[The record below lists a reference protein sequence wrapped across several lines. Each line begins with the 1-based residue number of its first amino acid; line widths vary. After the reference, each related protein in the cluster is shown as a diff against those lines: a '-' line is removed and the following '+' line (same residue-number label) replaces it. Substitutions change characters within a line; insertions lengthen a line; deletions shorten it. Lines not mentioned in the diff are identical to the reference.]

1 MSGWDQKPPAPSMRL
16 LSVGH
21 FGRPAEDEIAWR
33 EKFRILKFS
42 VLPCGASAHGAA
54 AATQAREFEIEV
66 FYGVEESGSFRW
78 AALSPRCV
86 VQGGA
91 TYVVGAAPGLPSDV
105 VADRV
110 AIRGTY
116 AKACLAVYGERPEAA
131 AAEEAPQAR
140 GSAAAELRNPPAS
153 LYDESGA
160 GVDEHE
166 LSAAL
171 LDRAGDDA
179 LAAPDLSGDD
189 GDGDG
194 DVDLITAC
202 AGAPAGALDALE
214 AAPADARVPWDA
226 VVAAVTNGR
235 GDPAR
240 MPSLAPFFAFTVSGE
255 AAGVHPNRKP
265 SPVIYEAALAE
276 AGVSADDAWIHVG
289 DCLLNDCDAA
299 KRVGARTV
307 WLDASPPS
315 HAQNAYSTLSA
326 DDRAARAAV
335 MGAVDPAA
343 AVDARI
349 LTIAELPDAVDA
361 ALDK

>member
-1 MSGWDQKPPAPSMRL
+1 MCIRDRSGA
-16 LSVGH
+16 
-21 FGRPAEDEIAWR
+21 
-33 EKFRILKFS
+33 
-42 VLPCGASAHGAA
+42 
-54 AATQAREFEIEV
+54 
-66 FYGVEESGSFRW
+66 FRW

-131 AAEEAPQAR
+131 AVEEAPQ
-140 GSAAAELRNPPAS
+140 GSKSAAAELRNPPAS

-226 VVAAVTNGR
+226 VVAAVARALKGAPADAAAGCSLAAAALERSADPTVLADALVDTVAGVAGAIL
-235 GDPAR
+235 GDAAASPKRAEAAAAAVAALAAASPSAAKTVAATCYAALVTRLVMEKPRPSAALRASLGDAARRLALVDGCCLLYTSPSPRDATLSR
-240 MPSLAPFFAFTVSGE
+240 MPS
-255 AAGVHPNRKP
+255 
-265 SPVIYEAALAE
+265 
-276 AGVSADDAWIHVG
+276 SA
-289 DCLLNDCDAA
+289 
-299 KRVGARTV
+299 
-307 WLDASPPS
+307 
-315 HAQNAYSTLSA
+315 
-326 DDRAARAAV
+326 
-335 MGAVDPAA
+335 
-343 AVDARI
+343 
-349 LTIAELPDAVDA
+349 
-361 ALDK
+361 